1 MNKKIRNHAI
11 LIAAIVMA
19 AFIAAAFTP
28 ARTYAKTAQSAGVT
42 NIAKVDY
49 ENRTLKSHGTMI
61 ADNEV
66 PLAAAPS
73 TGDLNMT
80 VWCILVTV
88 SVVTSGVAIYIN
100 RKISNV

>member
-49 ENRTLKSHGTMI
+49 ENRTLPSGGKMI

-66 PLAAAPS
+66 PLAASPS
-73 TGDLNMT
+73 SNDFNMT
-80 VWCILVTV
+80 VWCVLVTV
-88 SVVTSGVAIYIN
+88 SVITSGVAIKVA
-100 RKISNV
+100 RSFR